1 MILLA
6 LLLQA
11 AMPPASVPVPAPDGS
26 FIPIDPAPSADQ
38 GAHPV
43 PHAPPTIRVQR
54 ASDNAPLIWMGIV
67 AAGAAPDLAKLD
79 AAASTRG
86 FTTTQP
92 SDGTDTPS
100 LLIMFD
106 ADTKRPDAAKLYKD
120 IAAGTFGTLDTQFA
134 VLPQAEASIIPL
146 PTDDIHIEP
155 ASYVKGVE

>member
-11 AMPPASVPVPAPDGS
+11 ATPAAPVPAPVPDGS

-38 GAHPV
+38 AAPEV
-43 PHAPPTIRVQR
+43 PHAPPTIVIQR
-54 ASDNAPLIWMGIV
+54 ASDNEPLIWMGLV
-67 AAGAAPDLAKLD
+67 ATGAAADVATLEAEATK
-79 AAASTRG
+79 RG
-86 FTTTQP
+86 FTTTRP
-92 SDGTDTPS
+92 DDGGDTPS

-106 ADTKRPDAAKLYKD
+106 ADTQRADAAKLYKD
-120 IAAGTFGTLDTQFA
+120 AASGSFGTLDTQFA
-134 VLPQAEASIIPL
+134 VLPKAEAAVIPL